1 MSSTLVLKVANVTS
15 TITFAKSDVEV
26 AQVLRWFIQDWASPP
41 ADGLTQAQLNQYYLD
56 QATARITEMVQRE
69 AKRTR
74 LRMLQAGQISVE
86 DQATADVAIS

>member
-15 TITFAKSDVEV
+15 TITFAKTDAEV

-56 QATARITEMVQRE
+56 QAAARIAEMVRQEAQRVH
-69 AKRTR
+69 
-74 LRMLQAGQISVE
+74 LRDLRAQQASVE
-86 DQATADVAIS
+86 QTAATDTAI